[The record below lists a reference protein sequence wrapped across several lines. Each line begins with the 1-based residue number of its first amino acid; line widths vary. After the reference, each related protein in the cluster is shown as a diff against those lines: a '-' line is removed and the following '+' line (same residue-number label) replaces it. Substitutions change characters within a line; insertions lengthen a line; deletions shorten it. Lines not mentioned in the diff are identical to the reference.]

1 MDNTGSEP
9 TLAQLRARQTEL
21 VAALAVE
28 TGTARL
34 AELST
39 ELETV
44 ATRLQGHGQQAPQE
58 PGVQQREDGVVIEPG
73 SALEA
78 ELDKDQRAP

>member
-9 TLAQLRARQTEL
+9 SLAQLRTRQTEL

-28 TGTARL
+28 TSAARL

-39 ELETV
+39 ELEAV
-44 ATRLQGHGQQAPQE
+44 ANRLQGHRQQGQDDSGVSE
-58 PGVQQREDGVVIEPG
+58 PPR
-73 SALEA
+73 
-78 ELDKDQRAP
+78 

>member
-28 TGTARL
+28 TSTARL

-44 ATRLQGHGQQAPQE
+44 ANRLQGYGQQAPQE

>member
-1 MDNTGSEP
+1 MENNGSAP
-9 TLAQLRARQTEL
+9 SLAQLRSRQTEL

-28 TGTARL
+28 TSSSRL

-44 ATRLQGHGQQAPQE
+44 ANLLQGRSRQAPAE
-58 PGVQQREDGVVIEPG
+58 SGVQQREDGVVIEPG
-73 SALEA
+73 SELEA
-78 ELDKDQRAP
+78 DLDKDQGAP